1 LFPAAGRIEVGD
13 FMTVLKTALIAGAMG
28 LAAGGASATTAT
40 LDFQGFAAGSTNV
53 HYSVKGSGF
62 SETGAAAAGAF
73 EFRNT
78 DTLDDF
84 VAWCID
90 ILTNLDQGPVEYDV
104 HASLLD
110 GDQLGRLQKVFDA
123 NYVTDTA
130 ASGLNSAAFQVA
142 VWDSIY
148 DTDFDAGAFGSAEV
162 GFKLTSP
169 SSVIDKA
176 NDYLSA
182 AESYLGPRRWTL
194 TQYADEAPVSQD
206 LVTVAP
212 IPLPVGAL
220 LIGTAFLGA
229 GAVSARARRKAA

>member
-1 LFPAAGRIEVGD
+1 
-13 FMTVLKTALIAGAMG
+13 MTILKTALIAGAMG

-53 HYSVKGSGF
+53 YYEVKGADFSRSG
-62 SETGAAAAGAF
+62 GAAAGAF
-73 EFRNT
+73 EFTGNGHT
-78 DTLDDF
+78 EINPL

-110 GDQLGRLQKVFDA
+110 GERLGRLQKVFDA

-148 DTDFDAGAFGSAEV
+148 DTDFDAGAFGSADV

>member
-1 LFPAAGRIEVGD
+1 
-13 FMTVLKTALIAGAMG
+13 MTILKTALLAGALG

-62 SETGAAAAGAF
+62 AESGGAAAGAF
-73 EFRNT
+73 EFRNEDSLET
-78 DTLDDF
+78 F

-90 ILTNLDQGPVEYDV
+90 ILTNLNQGDVVYDM

-130 ASGLNSAAFQVA
+130 DSGLNSAAFQVA

-148 DTDFDAGAFGSAEV
+148 DDDFDAGAFGSAEA
-162 GFKLTSP
+162 GFMLTSP
-169 SSVIDKA
+169 STVISKA
-176 NDYLSA
+176 NEYLLA
-182 AESYLGPRRWTL
+182 AASYAGPRRWTL
-194 TQYADEAPVSQD
+194 TQYDDVSPVSQD

-212 IPLPVGAL
+212 IPLPFGAL
-220 LIGTAFLGA
+220 LIGSAFLGA
-229 GAVSARARRKAA
+229 GAVSARVRRKTA